1 MSEPTAPETNA
12 NETPPVNK
20 TMVWIVVGTVVFSM
34 MAEAY
39 HRIRSEQLRDT
50 TPQVTDFQKL
60 EDGTRFV
67 ELLTPRY
74 ALEDV
79 YMSMEGPNSNHP
91 LVPVSLESEELVK
104 CVKTLASDENVWLTG
119 LETTLIDADSEEVIS
134 PEFFCH
140 GNLTISPYQIDIE
153 AHQSLFGAKL
163 HQDWRL
169 ITLVPGKMDIHFPP
183 GFGIPLKNSSR
194 LDYFTMALNQNP
206 GLPSRDIKMKS
217 RVYTTEKP
225 TKPLFQRALSV
236 YQRYVLEPGLENLE
250 LLPGLNFH
258 DSLHPGA
265 LCSDSGDENV
275 CGPLPSVFEAGENTM
290 DVMTWHPGA
299 ACCVA
304 SASQGGIIPEKY
316 GDEHTIHWM
325 VPPGNHRY
333 RSEVTEQLD
342 LPFDTTSHY
351 VTGHLHPM
359 GTSLKLV
366 EMDTQKVVFDI
377 TAKCR
382 TDRMGVVEMSEIQ
395 SIEGVPLQAGKRYEL
410 IAEYNN
416 TSDESIDAMGIM
428 YLYMLEKEHVS
439 DDDKL
444 AQISN

>member
-1 MSEPTAPETNA
+1 MSEPTTPETNV
-12 NETPPVNK
+12 EEIPPVNK
-20 TMVWIVVGTVVFSM
+20 TMLYMVIGLVAFSVL
-34 MAEAY
+34 AEIHHY
-39 HRIRSEQLRDT
+39 VRTEQMREAL
-50 TPQVTDFQKL
+50 PHITDQQKL
-60 EDGTRFV
+60 DDGTHVV
-67 ELLTPRY
+67 ELLSPRY
-74 ALEDV
+74 DLEDV

-91 LVPVSLESEELVK
+91 LVPVSLDSDEIVK
-104 CVKTLASDENVWLTG
+104 CPKTLAADENMWLTG
-119 LETTLIDADSEEVIS
+119 LETTLIDADSEETIS

-140 GNLTISPYQIDIE
+140 GNLTISPFQLDIE
-153 AHQSLFGAKL
+153 THQSLFGPQV
-163 HQDWRL
+163 HQGWRL
-169 ITLVPGKMDIHFPP
+169 ITLVPGKMDIRFPP
-183 GFGIPLKNSSR
+183 GFGIPLKKSSR

-206 GLPSRDIKMKS
+206 GLPNRSIKMKS
-217 RVYTTEKP
+217 HVFTTEKP
-225 TKPLFQRALSV
+225 SKPLFQRVISV
-236 YQRYVLEPGLENLE
+236 YQRYMLEPGLENIE

-258 DSLHPGA
+258 DSMHPGS
-265 LCSDSGDENV
+265 LCGDPGEENV
-275 CGPLPSVFEAGENTM
+275 CSTLPSVFEAGENEF
-290 DVMTWHPGA
+290 DIMTWHPGA

-304 SASQGGIIPEKY
+304 TASQGGIMPDKY
-316 GDEHTIHWM
+316 GAEHTIHWM

-366 EMDTQKVVFDI
+366 ELNTQKVVFDI

-382 TDRMGVVEMSEIQ
+382 TDRKGVAEMSEIQ
-395 SIEGVPLQAGKRYEL
+395 SIEGVPLHAGKRYEL

-428 YLYMLEKEHVS
+428 YLYMLEKEHVQTE
-439 DDDKL
+439 DKL